1 MYKYSPSSIN
11 RLLELVPNQVHVH
24 THTRTL
30 SSKRK
35 VLPNRDA
42 PCLLVHQRAGGL
54 PKQDNRVRD
63 PKAGGSN
70 LSLPQCTP
78 PDGSALV
85 LTMMSPWGLH
95 HIARQHDLMIM
106 ASFSAN
112 LKPSRNEEAEPDGF
126 NGSRKG
132 RR

>member
-1 MYKYSPSSIN
+1 MFTP
-11 RLLELVPNQVHVH
+11 
-24 THTRTL
+24 TL
-30 SSKRK
+30 AHFHPREKCSQ
-35 VLPNRDA
+35 NRDA

-78 PDGSALV
+78 PDGSTLV
-85 LTMMSPWGLH
+85 LTVMSPWGLQ

-106 ASFSAN
+106 TGIIFSQFKAIQ
-112 LKPSRNEEAEPDGF
+112 E
-126 NGSRKG
+126 
-132 RR
+132 